1 MINYAELLANALRGG
16 NGNVNQQAVEKP
28 HFDVD
33 KLSVKDVRGFIAQ
46 GKRVPVNVEKVN
58 ERFGHKIA
66 TAKCVQVAMTSNGMP
81 QYNADGTLALRN
93 QIVLTFEDDYP
104 DERLAAWEGN
114 PKGEVAPER
123 DLNVENLHL
132 FFAEYFDPD
141 TNKKEVATTFENG
154 KYRPTIYCLD
164 SEPKARD

>member
-1 MINYAELLANALRGG
+1 MINYQELLANALKGAIS
-16 NGNVNQQAVEKP
+16 NVNQQTVEKP
-28 HFDVD
+28 HFDID
-33 KLSVKDVRGFIAQ
+33 KLSAQ
-46 GKRVPVNVEKVN
+46 GKRIPKNVEKVS

-66 TAKCVQVAMTSNGMP
+66 TAKCVQVALTSNGMP
-81 QYNADGTLALRN
+81 QLNTDGTPMLRN
-93 QIVLTFEDDYP
+93 QIVLTFEDDFP
-104 DERLAAWEGN
+104 EERLAAWEGN

-123 DLNVENLHL
+123 DLNVDNLYL

-141 TNKKEVATTFENG
+141 TNKKEVASHLENG